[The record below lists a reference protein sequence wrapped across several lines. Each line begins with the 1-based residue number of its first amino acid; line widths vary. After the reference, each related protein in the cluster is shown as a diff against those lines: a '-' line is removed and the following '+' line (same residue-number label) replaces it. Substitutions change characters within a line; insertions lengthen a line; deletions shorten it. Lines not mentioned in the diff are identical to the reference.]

1 MRTTADKGEGG
12 VKNWQN
18 FAVVFYGWPFIVIV
32 VVIVTSIHNNIYTVV
47 SHIYAYDRA
56 KTLSFILLIRLKST
70 EFENE
75 SNV

>member
-1 MRTTADKGEGG
+1 MIK
-12 VKNWQN
+12 VI
-18 FAVVFYGWPFIVIV
+18 YFINTQAQV
-32 VVIVTSIHNNIYTVV
+32 HNHEHTVV

-56 KTLSFILLIRLKST
+56 KTLSYILLIRPKST